1 MRGTRCCH
9 STWQRLDPARRGF
22 GPPALS
28 RMLVTVLLV
37 VAGAG
42 SFLRAADASA
52 PPAPAAAPETPGDLT
67 TRVRELLA
75 KSHPDVD
82 VAAML
87 QYYSRTSPDIHAEV
101 RNRLAGGREDAG
113 AYLDRLA
120 DHYQRLERV
129 RQRNPAEYERMM
141 SLDLLESRAR
151 MLGRLI
157 MQLNA
162 ALADGS
168 TDDAVAARDAA
179 SRAKEELR
187 GVLERAFDGTQ
198 QNQRIELNRLEAELR
213 TMRQLLD
220 ERDAKRD
227 LIVRQRFM
235 ELCGQEAPAPPPT
248 PPTPTPTPPA
258 PPPAPAV
265 TPEPKAP

>member
-1 MRGTRCCH
+1 
-9 STWQRLDPARRGF
+9 
-22 GPPALS
+22 
-28 RMLVTVLLV
+28 
-37 VAGAG
+37 
-42 SFLRAADASA
+42 
-52 PPAPAAAPETPGDLT
+52 
-67 TRVRELLA
+67 
-75 KSHPDVD
+75 VD
-82 VAAML
+82 VPAML

-101 RNRLAGGREDAG
+101 RNRLAAGSEGTG

-120 DHYQRLERV
+120 DHYERLERV
-129 RQRNPAEYERMM
+129 RQRNPAEFERMT

-157 MQLNA
+157 MQLTA

-168 TDDAVAARDAA
+168 ADDAAATRDAA
-179 SRAKEELR
+179 GRAKEELR

-213 TMRQLLD
+213 TMRQLLN

-235 ELCGQEAPAPPPT
+235 ELCGQEAPAPPPAS
-248 PPTPTPTPPA
+248 PA
-258 PPPAPAV
+258 PTGTHEPA
-265 TPEPKAP
+265 AP